1 MNVSGEGAGSCTIA
15 VDTMGSDKGPGEF
28 VRGLLYAQNK
38 LKLKCDFVL
47 VGKERLL
54 DRLLQVRSA
63 HVDAARVRIHHA
75 PDVIG
80 MDEKPIQAMKRKKG
94 ASMFQAVE
102 LLRAG
107 EVDAVLSCGNT
118 GALMASGT
126 LRLRP
131 LQGVD
136 RPALGI
142 IIPGKTKPSVLIDVG
157 ANPESDA
164 RNLVHNAIL
173 GANYAKAALGL
184 KKPSVG
190 LLTIGTEEGKGN
202 SLINDTHMRLQQING
217 VINYAGPIEGFQVF
231 DSVVDV
237 IVCDGFVGNVLLK
250 SSEAVFKFVGNTIKQ
265 ELLRNIK
272 RKVGAALSKSAF
284 QDMRER
290 LGPDQHAG
298 APLLGLNGN
307 ILKSHGSSNFV
318 AIANALRIAREV
330 VRHDM
335 IDSIRSDIGE
345 ANALLEGNAADTSVP
360 GHR

>member
-1 MNVSGEGAGSCTIA
+1 MSVSGEGAGSCTIA
-15 VDTMGSDKGPGEF
+15 VDAMGSDKGPGEF
-28 VRGLLYAQNK
+28 IRGLLYAQNK
-38 LKLKCDFVL
+38 LKLDCNFVL

-54 DRLLQVRSA
+54 TRLLQVRKNQLDES
-63 HVDAARVRIHHA
+63 RVRIHHA
-75 PDVIG
+75 PEVIG
-80 MDEKPIQAMKRKKG
+80 MDEKPIQALKRKK
-94 ASMFQAVE
+94 ASSMLQAVE
-102 LLRAG
+102 LLRSG
-107 EVDAVLSCGNT
+107 DVDAVVSCGNT

-131 LQGVD
+131 LPGVD

-184 KKPSVG
+184 ANPSVG

-202 SLINDTHMRLQQING
+202 SLINATHTKLRQVNG

-250 SSEAVFKFVGNTIKQ
+250 SSEAVFSFIGSTMKQ
-265 ELLRNIK
+265 ELLRNLK

-298 APLLGLNGN
+298 APLLGLNSN
-307 ILKSHGSSNFV
+307 ILKSHGSSNSV
-318 AIANALRIAREV
+318 AIANALRIAGEV

-335 IDSIRSDIGE
+335 IDSIRSDIGQ
-345 ANALLEGNAADTSVP
+345 ANDLLQDTTADAP
-360 GHR
+360 AMEHR